1 MAWTPHKE
9 GDAISLA
16 AVNSNIDALEE
27 QANAVSAGAIMP
39 KSLHAEHLP
48 SVIERRASKT
58 MAGSVQSYTNRYP
71 GWGVD
76 TSFSPLEQWLPIS
89 SVGGDLEVEFS
100 MGIDLT
106 KHKLLVMANIG
117 VKNINHNPDGNAGV
131 TKGRAAVKIQVQV
144 GGVWQGIN
152 KTERYL
158 SSRQKT
164 FGDTITLTRH
174 GDIPIRTLIDSTDLS
189 APTTGTI
196 TGVRVVI
203 SVLYGV
209 LSTDYDAVVKVLNC
223 NLSAV
228 AIRQAL
234 D

>member
-9 GDAISLA
+9 GDAITLA
-16 AVNSNIDALEE
+16 AVNANINALEE
-27 QANAVSAGAIMP
+27 QVNAVGAGAIMP

-48 SVIERRASKT
+48 SVIERRGKKT

-76 TSFSPLEQWLPIS
+76 TSFLALEQWLPIS
-89 SVGGDLEVEFS
+89 TVGGDLEVEFS
-100 MGIDLT
+100 GVDLT

-117 VKNINHNPDGNAGV
+117 IENITHNPDGNAGV

-164 FGDTITLTRH
+164 LTDSITLARY
-174 GDIPIRTLIDSTDLS
+174 GDIPIRTLIDSTDLP
-189 APTTGTI
+189 APTTGTV

-209 LSTDYDAVVKVLNC
+209 LSTDYDAVVKVRNC
-223 NLSAV
+223 NLSAIT
-228 AIRQAL
+228 IRQAL